1 MCREFLRWIWSQCKD
16 WKTVVLLVVVAIVMY
31 SPAIVGWVLFFIF
44 GWDWGWIT
52 ATAYT
57 AFWLGPFSPF
67 FAICIAITLSIKR
80 LMQVITRKKNK
91 SNDEKGEQQTAE
103 GEQSAIEAQPAECE
117 TVAVDA
123 QPNEGE
129 QLAIEAQETENEPT
143 DTQIPEGEKQNDT
156 N

>member
-1 MCREFLRWIWSQCKD
+1 MDKLRRKWNKMCREFLRWIWSQCKD

-44 GWDWGWIT
+44 GWNWGWIT

-80 LMQVITRKKNK
+80 LMQVIARKKNK
-91 SNDEKGEQQTAE
+91 SNEPNEAAE
-103 GEQSAIEAQPAECE
+103 GEQSAIEAQPAE
-117 TVAVDA
+117 
-123 QPNEGE
+123 GE
-129 QLAIEAQETENEPT
+129 QLAIEAQKTENEPT

>member
-1 MCREFLRWIWSQCKD
+1 MDKLRRKWNKMCREFLRWIWSQCKD

-91 SNDEKGEQQTAE
+91 SNEAAE
-103 GEQSAIEAQPAECE
+103 GEQSAIEAQPA
-117 TVAVDA
+117 
-123 QPNEGE
+123 EGE

-143 DTQIPEGEKQNDT
+143 DTQTPEGEKQNDT